1 MRKFSVLMIV
11 FCAIAL
17 SGIIAFTGCTAAKNT
32 GTAVSEGT
40 KEAAEKTGEV
50 VTDASIT
57 SAVKMK
63 MADDELVKARNIDVD
78 TKDGVVTLN
87 GTVSS
92 KAEEQKA
99 IDLANTVDGVKRV
112 ISNLRVS
119 S

>member
-1 MRKFSVLMIV
+1 MRSLFLELLHSP
-11 FCAIAL
+11 AAL
-17 SGIIAFTGCTAAKNT
+17 QPKILELQYP
-32 GTAVSEGT
+32 EGT
-40 KEAAEKTGEV
+40 KEAAEETGAV

-57 SAVKMK
+57 AAVKMK
-63 MADDELVKARNIDVD
+63 MADDEMVKARNIDVD

-87 GTVSS
+87 GTVGS

-112 ISNLRVS
+112 VSNLTVS